1 MWAKRLVRHAED
13 HNKLGEEQGGSR
25 PDAPLLT
32 LLVKH
37 YLSIPV
43 RRKPVSVL
51 SDNDAKSVTIES
63 SPSLA
68 LIASRALGMSVAC
81 RIHGQALTK

>member
-51 SDNDAKSVTIES
+51 SDNDAKSRYDRIIA
-63 SPSLA
+63 SLA
-68 LIASRALGMSVAC
+68 LIASRALGMAVAC
-81 RIHGQALTK
+81 RIHGQTLTK